1 MRQDFVFK
9 FLDKRIG
16 TEFNFEKIY
25 GGTSFDLSK
34 GNTTGISLNFLM
46 VTSKTTNKKI
56 LTLESSTNT
65 FWFDTNILEDWLSLS
80 ESESNHFLTEWLKIK
95 LNIDEITDIKKYFN
109 D

>member
-1 MRQDFVFK
+1 MRQDFVFR

-16 TEFNFEKIY
+16 TEFNFEKIN
-25 GGTSFDLSK
+25 GGTWFDLRN
-34 GNTTGISLNFLM
+34 GNATGIPFNFLM

-56 LTLESSTNT
+56 LKLASPSDA

-80 ESESNHFLTEWLKIK
+80 ESESNHYLTEWIKIK

>member
-1 MRQDFVFK
+1 MKQDFVFK

-16 TEFNFEKIY
+16 IEFNFEKIN
-25 GGTSFDLSK
+25 GGMGFDLRN
-34 GNTTGISLNFLM
+34 GNTTGKLIDFLM

-56 LTLESSTNT
+56 LTLASPSDT

-80 ESESNHFLTEWLKIK
+80 ESESNHFLTEWIKTK

>member
-1 MRQDFVFK
+1 
-9 FLDKRIG
+9 
-16 TEFNFEKIY
+16 
-25 GGTSFDLSK
+25 
-34 GNTTGISLNFLM
+34 M

-80 ESESNHFLTEWLKIK
+80 ESESNHFLTEWMKTK

>member
-16 TEFNFEKIY
+16 TEFNFEKIN
-25 GGTSFDLSK
+25 GGTGFDLRN
-34 GNTTGISLNFLM
+34 GNTTVVSLNFLM

-56 LTLESSTNT
+56 LTLASPSDT

-80 ESESNHFLTEWLKIK
+80 ESESNHFLTEWMKTK